1 MKIPSTPAK
10 TKVDPSTIP
19 PAYLSMAA
27 AHMQQLGKLS
37 LPTPSTPTEPVVLP
51 KATDATGN

>member
-19 PAYLSMAA
+19 PAYLAMAA
-27 AHMQQLGKLS
+27 AHMQQLGKLP
-37 LPTPSTPTEPVVLP
+37 LPSTPTEPVVLP

>member
-10 TKVDPSTIP
+10 SKIDPATIP

-27 AHMQQLGKLS
+27 AHMQQLGKLP
-37 LPTPSTPTEPVVLP
+37 LPTPQTPTEPVMLP
-51 KATDATGN
+51 KASDATGN